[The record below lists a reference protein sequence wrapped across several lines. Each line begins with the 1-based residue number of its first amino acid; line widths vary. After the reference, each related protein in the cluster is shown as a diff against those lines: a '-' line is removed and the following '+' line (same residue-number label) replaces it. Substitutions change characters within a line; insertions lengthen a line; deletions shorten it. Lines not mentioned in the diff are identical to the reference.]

1 MDEEESPED
10 ELERPSSLKEYFDE
24 MEPYYL
30 SIGMTHEQYWND
42 EPRLAETYRRA
53 HNMKIEM
60 RNQELW
66 LQGLYIHNAFG
77 VVMANFGKGLSGK
90 KGGRQEKYIEKPI
103 RITPLSDIEKKL
115 KAKEERKKVI
125 QYFTNL
131 QKRFERKEKQN
142 K

>member
-1 MDEEESPED
+1 
-10 ELERPSSLKEYFDE
+10 

-30 SIGMTHEQYWND
+30 SIGMSHEQYWND
-42 EPRLAETYRRA
+42 DPWLADVFRKA
-53 HNMKIEM
+53 HNLKVEM

-66 LQGLYIHNAFG
+66 LQGLYIHNAFS
-77 VVMANFGKGLSGK
+77 VVMTNFGKGLSGK
-90 KGGRQEKYIEKPI
+90 KGGKSEKYVDKPI
-103 RITPLSDIEKKL
+103 RITPLSEYEKKQ
-115 KAKEERKKVI
+115 KAKEERRKVI